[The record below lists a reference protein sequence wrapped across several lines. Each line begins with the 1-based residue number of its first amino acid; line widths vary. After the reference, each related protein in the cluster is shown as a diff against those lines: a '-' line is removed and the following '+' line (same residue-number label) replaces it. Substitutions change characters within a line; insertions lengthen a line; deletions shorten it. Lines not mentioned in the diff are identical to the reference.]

1 MKFNN
6 SLTILASA
14 MLSFSAFAMQEIPV
28 TPGQSIEIS
37 VSKKE
42 FTMIGVDGGKV
53 AYIDGQDGAYITDA
67 DTDAGRK
74 KAKEIGR
81 VMIQPL
87 TDKPFSIFVTD
98 DTGVTW
104 PIKVKPNAKLSGD
117 VIVLKN
123 TERVIV
129 EKNNDM
135 PIMSRATSR
144 TQSIKNLM
152 IAMSTNATPRDVS
165 VVRVDKKVRWWKESE
180 LVNTRDYVL
189 GDLRGKLYELTNI
202 SDKPMVID
210 DREFYITQNIIA
222 VAVED
227 AKIQPGE
234 KTKVMVIM
242 QGEGE

>member
-1 MKFNN
+1 MKSNN
-6 SLTILASA
+6 TLTVLACA
-14 MLSFSAFAMQEIPV
+14 MLSFNAIAMQEIPV
-28 TPGQSIEIS
+28 TPGQSIEVSI
-37 VSKKE
+37 SKKD
-42 FTMIGVDGGKV
+42 FTMFGVDGGKIS
-53 AYIDGQDGAYITDA
+53 YIDGQDGAYITDA
-67 DTDAGRK
+67 DSEAGRK

-87 TDKPFSIFVTD
+87 SDKPFSIFITD
-98 DTGVTW
+98 DSGVTW

-123 TERVIV
+123 TEKVIV

-135 PIMSRATSR
+135 PIMTRATSR

-152 IAMSTNATPRDVS
+152 IAMSSNATPRDVA

-180 LVNTRDYVL
+180 LINTRDYVL
-189 GDLRGKLYELTNI
+189 GNLKGKLYELTNI

-210 DREFYITQNIIA
+210 DREFYISQDIIA

-234 KTKVMVIM
+234 KTKVMVIL
-242 QGEGE
+242 QEGDK